1 VEEGLPLMRAANNG
15 ISAAIDP
22 YGRVLARL
30 DLDAVG
36 VLDERLPRDLPA
48 TVYAQFGDS
57 IYLALSLL
65 FLASIPL
72 LTRYEVKRSAPS

>member
-1 VEEGLPLMRAANNG
+1 MRAANNG

-36 VLDERLPRDLPA
+36 VLDEPLPRDLAA

-57 IYLALSLL
+57 IYAALSLL
-65 FLASIPL
+65 FLASIAL
-72 LTRYEVKRSAPS
+72 LTRYEVKRSVTS